1 MGELIKIL
9 HKLKK
14 LVPDEGRW
22 IVILIGIVLAVIV
35 IATSGLSVRRTPD
48 QNYEV
53 VHGKI
58 LSVENEEL
66 TEDPYIKGLHI
77 GRQYLQVEMT
87 SGAYKGNVFEVQN
100 SMSRFFNYEAEEG
113 KDMLF
118 TVRQDAGGTIRTEV
132 YGYNRENF
140 VYLLIALFFCILII
154 VGRKKG
160 VYAVLSLVFTVIFI
174 IFFMIPQII
183 AGHSPILAAV
193 ITAAITTA
201 VTITMVSGVNVKS
214 LAAIAGIVLG
224 VAVAGAISKGAG
236 VLAHVS
242 GLQTEYASEMI
253 YLSQEIGIRVPEL
266 LFAGVII
273 ASLGAVMDVGI
284 SIASS
289 VFEVHSVDRKLSL
302 ANLYRSGMNVGRD
315 VIGTM
320 SNTLIL
326 AFAGSSLN
334 TLIII
339 ILNKLPY
346 IRLINLDLVS
356 VELIQGIAGSIG
368 IILTVPITALCAAYM
383 TTKKKEAKSL

>member
-1 MGELIKIL
+1 M
-9 HKLKK
+9 
-14 LVPDEGRW
+14 PDEGRW
-22 IVILIGIVLAVIV
+22 IVILVGILVSIVVIS
-35 IATSGLSVRRTPD
+35 TSGLSGGRTPD

-58 LSVENEEL
+58 LSIQNEEL

-77 GRQYLQVEMT
+77 GRQYLEVEMT
-87 SGAYKGNVFEVQN
+87 SGEYKGNVFEVQN
-100 SMSRFFNYEAEEG
+100 SMSRFFNYEAQEG
-113 KDMLF
+113 GELLF
-118 TVRQDAGGTIRTEV
+118 TVRVEAGGTVRVEV
-132 YGYNRENF
+132 YGYNRQSI
-140 VYLLIALFFCILII
+140 VYMLIALFFCILIV

-160 VYAVLSLVFTVIFI
+160 IYAVLSLVFTVICI

-224 VAVAGAISKGAG
+224 VAVAGAISVATGK
-236 VLAHVS
+236 LAHVS
-242 GLQTEYASEMI
+242 GLQAQYASEMI

-289 VFEVHSVDRKLSL
+289 VFEVHSVDRRLSL
-302 ANLYRSGMNVGRD
+302 ASLYRSGMNVGRD

-334 TLIII
+334 TLVII
-339 ILNKLPY
+339 ILYKLPY

-368 IILTVPITALCAAYM
+368 IILTVPITAFCAAYM
-383 TTKKKEAKSL
+383 ATRKKEVKAK

>member
-1 MGELIKIL
+1 MK
-9 HKLKK
+9 KLKK

-22 IVILIGIVLAVIV
+22 MIILIGILLA
-35 IATSGLSVRRTPD
+35 IAVVSTSGIFTRRGPD
-48 QNYEV
+48 QNYDV

-58 LSVENEEL
+58 LSIEQEQL
-66 TEDPYIKGLHI
+66 SEDSYIKGMQI
-77 GRQYLQVEMT
+77 GRQYLKVKMT

-100 SMSRFFNYEAEEG
+100 SMSRFFNYRAEVG
-113 KDMLF
+113 MDMLF
-118 TVRQDAGGTIRTEV
+118 TVRVEDGGNYRVEM
-132 YGYNRENF
+132 YGYSRESF
-140 VYLLIALFFCILII
+140 VYVLIALFFAVLII
-154 VGRKKG
+154 VGHKKG
-160 VYAVLSLVFTVIFI
+160 FYAVLSLAFTIVII

-183 AGHSPILAAV
+183 AGHGPILAAV

-201 VTITMVSGVNVKS
+201 VTITLVSGVNVKS
-214 LAAIAGIVLG
+214 LAAVIGIVLG
-224 VAVAGAISKGAG
+224 VAVAGAISLAAG
-236 VLAHVS
+236 QLAHVS
-242 GLQTEYASEMI
+242 GLHTEHASEMI
-253 YLSQEIGIRVPEL
+253 YLSQEIGIRVPQL

-302 ANLYRSGMNVGRD
+302 AKLYKSGMNVGRD
-315 VIGTM
+315 VMGTM

-339 ILNKLPY
+339 VLYKLPY
-346 IRLINLDLVS
+346 IRLVNLDLIS

-368 IILTVPITALCAAYM
+368 IVLTVPITAFCAAFLA
-383 TTKKKEAKSL
+383 TRKKEV

>member
-1 MGELIKIL
+1 MIKIVE
-9 HKLKK
+9 KLKK
-14 LVPDEGRW
+14 FVPNEGRW
-22 IVILIGIVLAVIV
+22 MVILIGVLIAIVV
-35 IATSGLSVRRTPD
+35 IAASGLTYRNAPT
-48 QNYEV
+48 QNYDV

-58 LSVENEEL
+58 LSIEDEQL
-66 TEDPYIKGLHI
+66 SKDPYIKGMDI

-100 SMSRFFNYEAEEG
+100 SMSRFFNYHAEVG
-113 KDMLF
+113 MDMLF
-118 TVRQDAGGTIRTEV
+118 TVRVEEGGNYRVEM
-132 YGYNRENF
+132 YGYSRERF
-140 VYLLIALFFCILII
+140 VYMLIALFFTILVII
-154 VGRKKG
+154 GRKKG
-160 VYAVLSLVFTVIFI
+160 IYAVLSLVFTAI
-174 IFFMIPQII
+174 IIIYFMIPQII

-193 ITAAITTA
+193 LTAAITTA
-201 VTITMVSGVNVKS
+201 VTITTVSGVNVKS
-214 LAAIAGIVLG
+214 LAAVIGIVLG
-224 VAVAGAISKGAG
+224 VAAAGAISLAAG
-236 VLAHVS
+236 QIARIS
-242 GLQTEYASEMI
+242 GLQTQYASEMI

-289 VFEVHSVDRKLSL
+289 VFEVYSVDDKLGL
-302 ANLYRSGMNVGRD
+302 TNLYKSGMNVGRD

-339 ILNKLPY
+339 VLYKLPY

-368 IILTVPITALCAAYM
+368 IILTVPITAFCAAFLA
-383 TTKKKEAKSL
+383 TRKKEG